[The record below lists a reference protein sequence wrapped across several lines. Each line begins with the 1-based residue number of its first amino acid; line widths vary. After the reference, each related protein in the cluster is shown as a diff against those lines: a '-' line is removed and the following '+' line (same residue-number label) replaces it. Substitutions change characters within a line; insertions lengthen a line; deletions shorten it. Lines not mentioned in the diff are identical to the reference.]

1 MRSVNQFITSYGSST
16 SVSCHSNKLVPT
28 MSMSVCKQLAHSAP
42 HAVNGCKRCRG
53 CFLRKNEGERK
64 GMTSGH
70 VRLFLTDHAL
80 RIASIFGAS
89 LACKTL
95 RDMVLGRCWFTGWD
109 ASGLP
114 CLRIRSVGLCPSS
127 NLHRAGFMPGDVRFL
142 SRKFH
147 RIGGCAS
154 RSCLPFDGGSTGL

>member
-1 MRSVNQFITSYGSST
+1 
-16 SVSCHSNKLVPT
+16 
-28 MSMSVCKQLAHSAP
+28 
-42 HAVNGCKRCRG
+42 
-53 CFLRKNEGERK
+53 
-64 GMTSGH
+64 MTSDY
-70 VRLFLTDHAL
+70 VRRSLTDHAL
-80 RIASIFGAS
+80 RIESIFGMS

-95 RDMVLGRCWFTGWD
+95 RDMVLGRCWFTGGD

-127 NLHRAGFMPGDVRFL
+127 NLHRAGFMPGDVRFW
-142 SRKFH
+142 SKKIR